1 MCFFSETLQKV
12 GSGSCVGD
20 VSPIKPRSPIHP
32 WNFTWNLKKMVSKR
46 NLPFQISRG
55 WCSGSREIGGVYI
68 LYIPGESKHF
78 IWFRMQKIICLAQLS
93 QRSHPGSVLL
103 VTRCERK
110 QSYVHPPQNQEI
122 PSKRDHPKRKKI
134 IFQSWIFGGLS
145 NRGPGSWE
153 LLRFKRFGSLLG
165 SQDLVQFTLLWIPTP
180 PEARRAATKATVS
193 AWQLFF
199 FEMCYLWLRK
209 QKQPGVS
216 AMPQN
221 GAMPVVAV
229 GTMILWL
236 YICGFN
242 YFFSPYYLGKWCHL
256 TSIFFKFVET
266 TS

>member
-1 MCFFSETLQKV
+1 MFLRLSLVHRYIPEISHGTWKRWFPKGISLSRFPGADVQVPGKLEGCIYCISL
-12 GSGSCVGD
+12 
-20 VSPIKPRSPIHP
+20 VSPSISSDFVCRKSFVLPNYRKGHIQVQCCWWHVVKG
-32 WNFTWNLKKMVSKR
+32 NNLM
-46 NLPFQISRG
+46 
-55 WCSGSREIGGVYI
+55 YI
-68 LYIPGESKHF
+68 
-78 IWFRMQKIICLAQLS
+78 
-93 QRSHPGSVLL
+93 
-103 VTRCERK
+103 
-110 QSYVHPPQNQEI
+110 PPQNQEI